1 MNVPKNNTGIPHLEI
16 HFIVIFAIN
25 FPEDLL
31 QSLDLIIDVW
41 KDNDFWAANFKE
53 SNKKVQTPRS
63 IQKRNKL
70 TKQHASQ

>member
-1 MNVPKNNTGIPHLEI
+1 MYQKNTTGIPHLEI

-31 QSLDLIIDVW
+31 QSLDLTIEFW
-41 KDNDFWAANFKE
+41 KDNDFWAAKE
-53 SNKKVQTPRS
+53 SSKKRS
-63 IQKRNKL
+63 NSPWHSKRNKL